1 MISKHLA
8 RGRNVSGYPQEDIGR
23 PVLPELADACAASRL
38 TVLMAFLIA
47 GDSAPLRRTSEPPL
61 ECRRFAQ
68 GTKAVPDRVL
78 RQIDIHVAFEVALF
92 EPIQNVHCR
101 FIERQRDLVRI
112 RVEICLKW
120 PLRGPHVP

>member
-1 MISKHLA
+1 
-8 RGRNVSGYPQEDIGR
+8 
-23 PVLPELADACAASRL
+23 
-38 TVLMAFLIA
+38 MAFLIA

-112 RVEICLKW
+112 SRRNLSEVASPRSTRPINQDCANEVAALQAIL
-120 PLRGPHVP
+120 